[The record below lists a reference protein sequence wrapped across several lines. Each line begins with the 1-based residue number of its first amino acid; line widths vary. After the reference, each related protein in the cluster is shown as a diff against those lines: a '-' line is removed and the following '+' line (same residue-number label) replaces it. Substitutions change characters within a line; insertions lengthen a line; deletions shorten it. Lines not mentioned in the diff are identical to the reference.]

1 MAEYSISDLARAAE
15 TTVRNVRAYQNK
27 RLIPPPRKDGRV
39 SVYSDVHLARLQLIG
54 RLLERGYTLTN
65 IGEMV
70 DALDRGAGVRELL
83 GLEEA
88 LTSPWSNELPSH
100 VTLGELVE
108 MFGLENITPSIVE
121 RAVEID
127 LVRRD
132 GARFIA
138 PSLRILQVGA
148 ELVRDGVP
156 LPVLLDQIEALR
168 GDASTIANRFVR
180 LIAEHIFDV
189 VSPRGLPPPEEG
201 ERLAEIVRRVRPMAR
216 TVVDAELARALEHG
230 IRAELGDRI
239 ESMFA
244 KPDGE

>member
-1 MAEYSISDLARAAE
+1 MAEYSISDLARAAN

-27 RLIPPPRKDGRV
+27 RLIPAPRKEGRV
-39 SVYSDVHLARLQLIG
+39 SVYSDVHLARLRLIG

-70 DALDRGAGVRELL
+70 DALDRGAGVPELL

-88 LTSPWSNELPSH
+88 LTSSWSNELPSH

-108 MFGLENITPSIVE
+108 MFGLENITPAIVE

-132 GARFIA
+132 GTRFIA

-189 VSPRGLPPPEEG
+189 VSPQGFPPPEEG

-216 TVVDAELARALEHG
+216 TVVDAELARALEQG

-244 KPDGE
+244 KPSEE

>member
-1 MAEYSISDLARAAE
+1 MGEYSISELARAAN

-27 RLIPPPRKDGRV
+27 RLIPAPRKEGRV

-54 RLLERGYTLTN
+54 RLLERGYSLTN

-70 DALDRGAGVRELL
+70 DALDRGAGVPELL
-83 GLEEA
+83 GLEQA

-108 MFGLENITPSIVE
+108 MFGLENITPKIVE
-121 RAVEID
+121 RAVDID

-132 GARFIA
+132 GTRFIA

-148 ELVRDGVP
+148 ELVREGIP

-168 GDASTIANRFVR
+168 GDAERIANRFVR
-180 LIAEHIFDV
+180 LIAKHIFDV
-189 VSPRGLPPPEEG
+189 VSPNVFPPPEEG
-201 ERLAEIVRRVRPMAR
+201 GRLADVVRRVRPMAR
-216 TVVDAELARALEHG
+216 TVVDVELARALEQG
-230 IRAELGDRI
+230 IRDELGDRI
-239 ESMFA
+239 ESMFG
-244 KPDGE
+244 KGED